1 MKANYLDH
9 KRDTRKFKE
18 LVGKEQQK
26 NCEKCLEKI
35 NRECV
40 ETSKY
45 NALFHTFHMLEVLH
59 DEFGFGKKRL
69 ERLLGAYHDRD
80 ASFKEDL
87 ADGVAWTKM
96 RKRFEKIGLE
106 FSEEDIELC
115 NQKERLYEKNITY
128 AEKKKRRR

>member
-9 KRDTRKFKE
+9 NKAKRKFKD
-18 LVGKEQQK
+18 LVAQEQIK
-26 NCEKCLEKI
+26 NCEKCLAKI

-45 NALFHTFHMLEVLH
+45 NAMFHTLHMLEVLH

-115 NQKERLYEKNITY
+115 NQKERLYEKDIRY